1 MKKIIFILIISLL
14 PISLYSQRDNLE
26 LGIRYLKLG
35 NSHRIAK
42 NYSEAL
48 GYLKSGLEI
57 VQKAN
62 NKYWE
67 AVGYELFAYYY
78 CDRDDKF
85 EALFFLDKANEL
97 YRKTVNS
104 PKDGSHNVLDEIIEE
119 ITNNGCPC
127 CSNDDDY
134 PFTPGSEEN
143 SKTRLNF
150 IKVFNYDNSRLNQ
163 LPSIPLAATN
173 ISLAFNRFTNIPGQ
187 LNQYN
192 SLEHLNI
199 PDNRIRDLTG
209 IGNLKGLH
217 YLNLSKNRIAEIP
230 DDIEKLNNLVE
241 LDLSN
246 NRIKK
251 VNTGITKLKNLKILN
266 LKGNKIP
273 FEELKRVIQ
282 ALPNTNIIHDSY
294 KQK

>member
-1 MKKIIFILIISLL
+1 MKKIILILIISLL
-14 PISLYSQRDNLE
+14 PVSLYSQRDNLE

-35 NSHRIAK
+35 NPHRVAK

-48 GYLKSGLEI
+48 EYLESGLGI

-97 YRKTVNS
+97 YKKTVSS
-104 PKDGSHNVLDEIIEE
+104 PRDGSHNVLDEIIEE
-119 ITNNGCPC
+119 ITNNGCPSY
-127 CSNDDDY
+127 SNGDDY
-134 PFTPGSEEN
+134 PY
-143 SKTRLNF
+143 F

-230 DDIEKLNNLVE
+230 DDIEKLSNLVE

-273 FEELKRVIQ
+273 FEELKRIIQ